1 MTADPT
7 PEKASPL
14 PATVDCAIIG
24 GGVSGLY
31 AGWRLATA
39 THNTHLTTGADGATR
54 ADGATGAAGA
64 DRDAAAGKPDKAG
77 PVPVAVFE
85 LSERLGGRL
94 DTGIV
99 GGTPV
104 EFGAMRYLPA
114 QQLLHALLHAGLP
127 GLSTVPFASTELRI
141 LYLRGIYMTSQP
153 PPPNPYQLVGAEQGK
168 SPFELLAA
176 AIVALVPGAMQLTPA
191 QWEVA
196 KAAPIYDGYA
206 LYQLGMWN
214 VLSTVLSNEAYQY
227 VFDALG
233 IESVL
238 SNWNAGEALQLLT
251 FILRAFASGPSGVF
265 HRLVDG
271 WSQLTD
277 TLAGQFNAHG
287 GKTYRKHRLVALLP
301 QNGLELTDRD
311 KEYVDVDAIKAAIA
325 DSDKIAGDDLHA
337 FPGRVTLVF
346 EVAGVY
352 RVVLARRVILALPR
366 RSLEL
371 VCGGSPMLRDT
382 LGALLGRAASI
393 PAVRIYLDYAQGPW
407 WSAFGWTNGYSVTD
421 LPVHQV
427 FYGMG
432 VGADAQA
439 NARVLM
445 ASYADFGPAAYWS
458 PLIALDDE
466 AAKLHSP
473 NSLTCT
479 YAQRQL
485 QQFHQMST
493 IVPPTAYATRDWNLD
508 PYGGAWHAWNPNVRV
523 AESIAQIRQPIPGQ
537 PVFICGESY
546 STMQGWIEGALMSAE
561 GMLQDR
567 FGMAWPSWLPAGFDL
582 GRERTA

>member
-1 MTADPT
+1 MADPT
-7 PEKASPL
+7 SEKVSPL
-14 PATVDCAIIG
+14 PASVDCAIIG

-39 THNTHLTTGADGATR
+39 THVTHPAAGTGVVDGAEG
-54 ADGATGAAGA
+54 DAAG
-64 DRDAAAGKPDKAG
+64 GKPNKAG
-77 PVPVAVFE
+77 PVAVFE
-85 LSERLGGRL
+85 LSARLGGRL
-94 DTGIV
+94 DTGTV

-114 QQLLHALLHAGLP
+114 QQLLHALLHTGLP
-127 GLSTVPFASTELRI
+127 GLSTVPFASTALQI
-141 LYLRGIYMTSQP
+141 LYLRGVYMTSQP

-176 AIVALVPGAMQLTPA
+176 AIVTLVPGAMTLTPA

-196 KAAPIYDGYA
+196 KTAPIYDGHA

-251 FILRAFASGPSGVF
+251 FILRALAAGPSGAF

-277 TLAGQFNAHG
+277 TLAEQFSAHG
-287 GKTYRKHRLVALLP
+287 GEIYRKCRLVALLP
-301 QNGLELTDRD
+301 HNGLELTDRD

-325 DSDKIAGDDLHA
+325 ASDKIAGDELHF
-337 FPGRVTLVF
+337 FPGQVTLVF
-346 EVAGVY
+346 AVAGGLRTVM
-352 RVVLARRVILALPR
+352 ARRVILALPR

-371 VCGGSPMLRDT
+371 VCGGSPMLRSALT
-382 LGALLGRAASI
+382 GLLGRATSI
-393 PAVRIYLDYAQGPW
+393 PAVRIYLEYAHPW

-432 VGADAQA
+432 VGADAPA

-445 ASYADFGPAAYWS
+445 ASYADFGPAAFWS
-458 PLIALDDE
+458 PLIALDD
-466 AAKLHSP
+466 AAARLHSP

-485 QQFHQMST
+485 QQLHQMST
-493 IVPPTAYATRDWNLD
+493 IAPPSAYATRDWTLD

-523 AESIAQIRQPIPGQ
+523 AETIAQIRQPMPGQ

-561 GMLQDR
+561 GMLQSR
-567 FGMAWPSWLPAGFDL
+567 FGLAWPSWLPADFDL